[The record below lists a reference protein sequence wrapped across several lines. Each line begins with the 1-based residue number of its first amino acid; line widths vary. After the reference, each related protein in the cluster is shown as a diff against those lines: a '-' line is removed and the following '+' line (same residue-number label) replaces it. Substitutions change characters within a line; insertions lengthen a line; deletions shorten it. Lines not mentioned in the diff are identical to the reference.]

1 MKKYTQEEYDAIERD
16 EYGVKR
22 LPQGDYSQV
31 VFQGNDNKL
40 GDGNMLDDGN
50 KLGNWNELGDWNML
64 GDGNKLGNCN
74 TLGNLNMLGDDNTL
88 GNCNTLGNLN
98 MLGDGNKL
106 GDGNTLGDCNTL
118 GDWNMLGDDNTLGN
132 CNKLGKSCSF
142 GEFFIHGKNTSF
154 EGGAVKNGT
163 FVKVGRIGSE
173 MRDAYFF
180 IDENGKFFVRAG
192 CWFSDM
198 DKFVERVHQVHGG
211 TRHERQYM
219 AACEYAKAV
228 LPEMLEEVNR

>member
-1 MKKYTQEEYDAIERD
+1 MKKYTQEEYNAIERD

-22 LPQGDYSQV
+22 LPKGDYTQV
-31 VFQGNDNKL
+31 VLDNGCHSVDAECEFGTGCRVGDWCEFGAGCKFGAGCEFGYGCKIGDDCKL
-40 GDGNMLDDGN
+40 GRRC
-50 KLGNWNELGDWNML
+50 K
-64 GDGNKLGNCN
+64 
-74 TLGNLNMLGDDNTL
+74 
-88 GNCNTLGNLN
+88 
-98 MLGDGNKL
+98 
-106 GDGNTLGDCNTL
+106 
-118 GDWNMLGDDNTLGN
+118 
-132 CNKLGKSCSF
+132 F
-142 GEFFIHGKNTSF
+142 GESFVHGKNTSF

-163 FVKVGRIGSE
+163 FVKIGRIGSE

-198 DKFVERVHQVHGG
+198 ESFIERVHEVHGG
-211 TRHERQYM
+211 TRHERQYL

>member
-1 MKKYTQEEYDAIERD
+1 MKVFTQEEYDAIERD
-16 EYGVKR
+16 EYGVKH

-31 VFQGNDNKL
+31 ALKGND
-40 GDGNMLDDGN
+40 
-50 KLGNWNELGDWNML
+50 
-64 GDGNKLGNCN
+64 
-74 TLGNLNMLGDDNTL
+74 
-88 GNCNTLGNLN
+88 
-98 MLGDGNKL
+98 NKL

-118 GDWNMLGDDNTLGN
+118 G
-132 CNKLGKSCSF
+132 KSCYF
-142 GEFFIHGKNTSF
+142 GKFFIHGKNTSF

-198 DKFVERVHQVHGG
+198 DSFIERVHRVHGG
-211 TRHERQYM
+211 TWHERQYL

-228 LPEMLEEVNR
+228 LPKMLEEINNG